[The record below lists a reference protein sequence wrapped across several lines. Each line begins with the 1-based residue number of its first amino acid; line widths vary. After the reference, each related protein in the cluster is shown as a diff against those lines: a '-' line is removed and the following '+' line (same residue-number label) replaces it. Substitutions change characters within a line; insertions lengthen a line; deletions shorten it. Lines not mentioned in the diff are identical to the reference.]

1 MSRFDVFS
9 AQLEQLAQTGRS
21 RQLAPR
27 VGIDFASNDYLGL
40 AQSSELRDA
49 AAMALNRGVP
59 LGAGGSR
66 LLRGNHPEHEALE
79 AEAAAQ
85 FGAAR
90 ALFFANGFIANMAV
104 FATLPQREDI
114 ILYDELIHASAHDG
128 MQRSRAAH
136 VAVAHND
143 VDAMA
148 DAIRLWRAQGH
159 TGQIW
164 MAVESL
170 YSMDGDM
177 APLEPLAELADQH
190 DAVLVI
196 DEAHATGVYGA
207 QGAGLAEALEGREN
221 VVTLHTFGKAL
232 GCEGA
237 LVCGPAILIDFLI
250 NRARGFIFTTA
261 PSPLMAA
268 VARAAL
274 KLVSGNMERQF
285 KLAALVAHAG
295 QQLQTKLGM
304 RPTPTQIQPI
314 IIGDDKRTMAV
325 ASACQAAG
333 FDVRGIR
340 PPTVPEGT
348 SRLRLSLTLNAT
360 VADVDTLVD
369 VLVGALEDGR

>member
-1 MSRFDVFS
+1 MSRFDAFS
-9 AQLEQLAQTGRS
+9 AQLEHLAQSGRS
-21 RQLAPR
+21 RRLAPR
-27 VGIDFASNDYLGL
+27 VGVDFASNDYLGL

-59 LGAGGSR
+59 IGAGGSR

-79 AEAAAQ
+79 SEAAAQ
-85 FGAAR
+85 FGTQR
-90 ALFFANGFIANMAV
+90 ALFFANGFIANMAI

-128 MQRSRAAH
+128 MMRSRAAH

-143 VDAMA
+143 ADAMA
-148 DAIRLWRAQGH
+148 DAIQLWRAQGH
-159 TGQIW
+159 RGQIW
-164 MAVESL
+164 IAVESL
-170 YSMDGDM
+170 YSMDGDI
-177 APLEPLAELADQH
+177 APLDSLAALADNH
-190 DAVLVI
+190 DAILVI

-207 QGAGLAEALEGREN
+207 QGAGLAEALEGRDN
-221 VVTLHTFGKAL
+221 VITLHTFGKAL

-237 LVCGPAILIDFLI
+237 LVCGPGVLIDFLI

-274 KLVSGNMERQF
+274 RLVSGNMERQF
-285 KLAALVAHAG
+285 RLAALVAHAG
-295 QQLQTKLGM
+295 QQLHTKLGM
-304 RPTPTQIQPI
+304 TPTPTQIQPI
-314 IIGDDKRTMAV
+314 IIGDDVRTMAV
-325 ASACQAAG
+325 AAHCQAAG

-348 SRLRLSLTLNAT
+348 SRLRVSLTLNAS
-360 VADVDTLVD
+360 VADVDALVD
-369 VLVGALEDGR
+369 VLVGALEEVQ